1 MRYGSKIAL
10 GAVLLALVAAACGT
24 SADPDRT
31 GGDGDGGSTT
41 LTVYSGREKDL
52 VQPLFERFEAA
63 NPSIKLA
70 VRYGDSAEL
79 AAQMLEEGGNSP
91 ADVFFAQDA
100 GALGAVSDGLAGL
113 DQQIVNSVP
122 EAFRSDEGKWVGISG
137 RARVVVYNTDSIKP
151 ADLPASIEGFTDPKW
166 KSKIGWAP
174 TNGSFQAFVTGLR
187 VLKGDDA
194 ARAWLRGIKAND
206 PVVYPKNTPIV
217 EAAAAGEI
225 QVGFVNHYY
234 LLRLKKEQPGMKA
247 ANHFFKGGDPG
258 ALVNVAGAGILS
270 TSKNKAAASTFVK
283 YLLSAE
289 AQQFFAT
296 ETFEYPLTTGVEAS
310 ADLPKLSSLEP
321 PDIDLSKLSDLEA
334 TLTMLR
340 DEGIL

>member
-1 MRYGSKIAL
+1 MRYGSKTAL
-10 GAVLLALVAAACGT
+10 AAVLLALVAAACGA
-24 SADPDRT
+24 SEPGGT
-31 GGDGDGGSTT
+31 GGDGGQTT

-52 VQPLFERFEAA
+52 VQPLFEKFEAA

-100 GALGAVSDGLAGL
+100 GALGAVANGLANL
-113 DQQIVNSVP
+113 DQEILSSVP
-122 EAFRSDEGKWVGISG
+122 EAFRSDAGKWVGISG
-137 RARVVVYNTDSIKP
+137 RARVVVHNTDSVKP

-166 KSKIGWAP
+166 KGKIGWAP

-187 VLKGDDA
+187 VLKGDEA
-194 ARAWLRGIKAND
+194 ARTWLRGIKAND

-234 LLRLKKEQPGMKA
+234 LLRLKKEQPAMKA

-270 TSKNKAAASTFVK
+270 TSKSKAAASTFVK

-296 ETFEYPLTTGVEAS
+296 ETFEYPLATGVEAS
-310 ADLPKLSSLEP
+310 ADLPKLSALEP
-321 PDIDLSKLSDLEA
+321 PDLDLSKLSDLEA